1 MKLKFLVDA
10 FVNGKV
16 VYEKGKVYE
25 IDNSLGS
32 ADRWL
37 RRGVAEVV
45 VEMMPVKEETS
56 QEEPKAKGSSKKK
69 KTDEELL

>member
-1 MKLKFLVDA
+1 MKLKFKLDTFVSGELVFKA
-10 FVNGKV
+10 G
-16 VYEKGKVYE
+16 E
-25 IDNSLGS
+25 IYDVDNSLGS

-45 VEMMPVKEETS
+45 VETLPVKEETKV
-56 QEEPKAKGSSKKK
+56 EEPKAKGSGKKK